1 VYLGFVLVAAACV
14 PKAHKRPGT
23 TGSGG
28 TSGGDGG
35 GATSG
40 GGGVTACPDTDT
52 IIATGAGSTDA
63 GGDAGGAGG
72 GATKMACSNQ
82 TVCFPYVRPYTQAE
96 SDTNHSLAVQ
106 LMTGMS
112 NTQKANQLRG
122 TVPGQY
128 GDYERTWHDKS
139 DTAYND
145 THGVREL
152 KYRDASRGLN
162 FAVDIGGGLG
172 YATAF
177 PVSMARGAA
186 FDLDLEYQV
195 GQAAGDEMVASGNTM
210 LLAPCVNI
218 LRHPLWG
225 RAQETYGEDSFQI
238 GRIGTAYTIGLQE
251 YVGSCAK
258 HFAANNIENGR
269 QTANAILDEQTL
281 REIYGRHFEMIIQD
295 GGLAAVMASYNQVN
309 GTYSTE
315 NKHLLTDILRG
326 SEDEGGFG
334 FKGLV
339 LSDWWAIQNHTTTMP
354 DARLGAN
361 CINAGLDIE
370 NGWDLNYSTLEASVQ
385 NNTITQETLDTSALR
400 VLEQKAR
407 FKGTTPG
414 DIVGLRMATS
424 MYTGSANSSAITNND
439 QVDPIIGKSHIALA
453 QEVAIKSMVLLK
465 NINHTLP
472 INRSAVSKIA
482 VLGRTINYG
491 TILST
496 STNDQN
502 HGIIDFLRMARTG
515 DLGSSRVFI
524 DPTKASAPLD
534 GIQDVAGAG
543 ITVSGFDNA
552 ADATAFNPDFVVVV
566 AGLTPIDEGEE
577 YTLAGDRDT
586 FDLDAKID
594 GGQIKLI
601 NDAIAMGK
609 PMVLVLEGGS
619 VITIPS
625 ISQLPAVVMAWYPGI
640 DGGHALG
647 KLLFGDENFSGK
659 LPISWP
665 ASVNDIPY
673 TLGPATETP
682 MGYYL
687 GYRMWDDQL
696 RQNPSATQPQF
707 KFGYGLSY
715 TTFSYA
721 NLQVPCSTIDQQ
733 SSMNITVDV
742 TNTGNVA
749 GEEIVFLFASFP
761 NTTAR
766 RGVKELKGFRRVQ
779 LDPGVTKR
787 INIPLRV
794 ADLKYFKADSPT
806 ATTGQWV
813 VEKGTVKVMVGGS
826 SDSLPLSDT
835 FEVN

>member
-1 VYLGFVLVAAACV
+1 VYLGFVLVVAACV
-14 PKAHKRPGT
+14 PRAHKVPGS
-23 TGSGG
+23 TGTGG

-35 GATSG
+35 GGANG
-40 GGGVTACPDTDT
+40 AGGVTACPDTDT
-52 IIATGAGSTDA
+52 IIATGASDAAVSDGGS
-63 GGDAGGAGG
+63 GGAP
-72 GATKMACSNQ
+72 AKMACMNQ
-82 TVCFPYVRPYTQAE
+82 TVCFPYVRPYTQAQ
-96 SDTNHSLAVQ
+96 SDANHAIAVQ

-122 TVPGQY
+122 TVPGQF
-128 GDYERTWHDKS
+128 GDIERTWHDMS

-162 FAVDIGGGLG
+162 FAVDIGGGTG

-225 RAQETYGEDSFQI
+225 RAEETYGEDSFQI
-238 GRIGTAYTIGLQE
+238 GRIGSAYTIGLQE
-251 YVGSCAK
+251 FVGSCAK
-258 HFAANNIENGR
+258 HFAGNNIENGR
-269 QTANAILDEQTL
+269 ESANAMMDEQTL

-295 GGLAAVMASYNQVN
+295 GGLAGVMAAYNEVN
-309 GTYSTE
+309 GTHCTE

-326 SEDEGGFG
+326 SEDSGGFA

-339 LSDWWAIQNHTTTMP
+339 LSDWWAIQNGPVTTP
-354 DARLGAN
+354 DARLAAN
-361 CINAGLDIE
+361 AINAGLDIE
-370 NGWDLNYSTLEASVQ
+370 DGWNLNYSTLEANVQ
-385 NNTITQETLDTSALR
+385 NGTITQDTLDAAALR
-400 VLEQKAR
+400 VLEQKVR
-407 FKGTTPG
+407 FNGTTPG
-414 DIVGLRMATS
+414 NTVGLKPS
-424 MYTGSANSSAITNND
+424 SSQYTGAANGNAITNND
-439 QVDPIIGKSHIALA
+439 QVDPKLGKSHIELA

-465 NINHTLP
+465 NNNHTLP
-472 INRSAVSKIA
+472 INRSAVSKVA
-482 VLGRTINYG
+482 VLGRSINYG

-502 HGIIDFLRMARTG
+502 HGIVDFLRTPRTG

-524 DPTKASAPLD
+524 DRSKASAPLD
-534 GIQDVAGAG
+534 GIQEVAGNG

-577 YTLAGDRDT
+577 YTLAGDRDS

-594 GGQIKLI
+594 GGQIQLI

-625 ISQLPAVVMAWYPGI
+625 LSQLPAVVMAWYPGI
-640 DGGHALG
+640 DGGRALG
-647 KLLFGDENFSGK
+647 KLLFGDANFSGK
-659 LPISWP
+659 LPFTWP
-665 ASVNDIPY
+665 KALSDIPY
-673 TLGPATETP
+673 TLGPATATP
-682 MGYYL
+682 MGYFL
-687 GYRMWDDQL
+687 GYRMWDDRL
-696 RQNPSATQPQF
+696 RTDPSAPTPLF
-707 KFGYGLSY
+707 AFGYGLSY

-721 NLQVPCSTIDQQ
+721 NLQVPCSTIDQN

-742 TNTGNVA
+742 TNTGTVA
-749 GEEIVFLFASFP
+749 GEEIVYLFASYP

-766 RGVKELKGFRRVQ
+766 RGVKELKSFRRVQ

-806 ATTGQWV
+806 ASTGQWV
-813 VEKGTVKVMVGGS
+813 VEKDTVKIMVGGS

-835 FEVN
+835 FQVN